1 MLTSLGD
8 GDGVR
13 CSHEIAGGRDDTVTE
28 LMLAN
33 AGGAAHNDAV
43 SENAVAP
50 TPAPRRGLPWW
61 GWTLIVAG
69 VVLVI
74 GIVALPVL
82 GFMAYVDHSLR
93 ETSPDQ
99 PFLEGEPQRPEAESP
114 LACPE
119 QCFDIDAAL
128 LVAVSAEGVAS
139 LSITDELYSVGELE
153 PSTVTAVARDVG
165 DYWLELGGDAECA
178 FIPANAPYIAVGPDS
193 TSEDPV
199 LWVQT
204 WETGYEMTD
213 IAARAFPTTE
223 DASAFMRD
231 IHERVAACP
240 WQDTN
245 VPVAGGL
252 DTSLVQITAQA
263 AIAVP
268 SEVAAVGWVRE
279 GEPGPRWRSYVWDL
293 QRGNLV
299 IQVRVLTDGSI
310 VEQDVAAYAEL
321 VAERLGQLEPTAP

>member
-1 MLTSLGD
+1 
-8 GDGVR
+8 
-13 CSHEIAGGRDDTVTE
+13 
-28 LMLAN
+28 MLAKVCP
-33 AGGAAHNDAV
+33 AAHNDAV
-43 SENAVAP
+43 SEYFVAP
-50 TPAPRRGLPWW
+50 TPAKRRGLPWW
-61 GWTLIVAG
+61 GWTLIAAG

-74 GIVALPVL
+74 GFVVLPVL
-82 GFMAYVDHSLR
+82 GIIAYVNHSLR

-99 PFLEGEPQRPEAESP
+99 PFIEGAPQRPDAVSP
-114 LACPE
+114 LECPE
-119 QCFDIDAAL
+119 QCFDIDSAS
-128 LVAVSAEGVAS
+128 LVAVSAAEVAR
-139 LSITDELYSVGELE
+139 LSITDEVNAVGELE
-153 PSTVTAVARDVG
+153 PSTVSAVAPDVG

-178 FIPANAPYIAVGPDS
+178 FIPVNAPYIAVGPDS

-199 LWVQT
+199 RWVQT

-213 IAARAFPTTE
+213 LAARIFPTTE

-231 IHERVAACP
+231 IHDRVTACP

-263 AIAVP
+263 AIEVP

-299 IQVRVLTDGSI
+299 IQVRVLTDGTI
-310 VEQDVAAYAEL
+310 VEQEVAAYAEL
-321 VAERLGQLEPTAP
+321 VAERLGELEPALP

>member
-1 MLTSLGD
+1 MLLT
-8 GDGVR
+8 
-13 CSHEIAGGRDDTVTE
+13 T
-28 LMLAN
+28 
-33 AGGAAHNDAV
+33 HNDAV
-43 SENAVAP
+43 SEYPVAP
-50 TPAPRRGLPWW
+50 TSAQRRGLPWW
-61 GWTLIVAG
+61 GWTLIAVGVAT
-69 VVLVI
+69 VI
-74 GIVALPVL
+74 GFVALMVL

-99 PFLEGEPQRPEAESP
+99 PFIDGAPQQPHAMSP

-119 QCFDIDAAL
+119 QCFDIDSAL
-128 LVAVSAEGVAS
+128 LVAVSAAEVAQ
-139 LSITDELYSVGELE
+139 LSITDERYSVGELE
-153 PSTVTAVARDVG
+153 PATVRDVAPDTG
-165 DYWLELGGDAECA
+165 EYWLGLGGDAECS

-193 TSEDPV
+193 RSDDPIR
-199 LWVQT
+199 WVQT

-213 IAARAFPTTE
+213 VAARTFPTTE
-223 DASAFMRD
+223 DASSFMRD

-245 VPVAGGL
+245 VPVANGL

-263 AIAVP
+263 AIEVP

-299 IQVRVLTDGSI
+299 VQVRVLTDGSI
-310 VEQDVAAYAEL
+310 VEQDVAAYAQL
-321 VAERLGQLEPTAP
+321 VAERLGELEP

>member
-1 MLTSLGD
+1 
-8 GDGVR
+8 
-13 CSHEIAGGRDDTVTE
+13 
-28 LMLAN
+28 MLAKVWP
-33 AGGAAHNDAV
+33 AAHNDAV
-43 SENAVAP
+43 SEYFVAP
-50 TPAPRRGLPWW
+50 TPAKRRGLPWW
-61 GWTLIVAG
+61 GWTLIAAG

-74 GIVALPVL
+74 GFVVLPVL
-82 GFMAYVDHSLR
+82 GIIAYVNHSLR

-99 PFLEGEPQRPEAESP
+99 PFIDGAPQQPDAMSP

-119 QCFDIDAAL
+119 QCFDIDSAL
-128 LVAVSAEGVAS
+128 LVAVSAAEVAR
-139 LSITDELYSVGELE
+139 LSITDEVYAVGELE
-153 PSTVTAVARDVG
+153 PSTVSAVAPDVG

-178 FIPANAPYIAVGPDS
+178 FIPANAPYIAAGPDS

-199 LWVQT
+199 RWVQT

-213 IAARAFPTTE
+213 LAARVFPTTE

-231 IHERVAACP
+231 IHDRVAACP

-263 AIAVP
+263 ALEVP

-299 IQVRVLTDGSI
+299 IQVRVLTDGTI
-310 VEQDVAAYAEL
+310 IEQDVADYAEL
-321 VAERLGQLEPTAP
+321 VAERLGDLEPTLP

>member
-1 MLTSLGD
+1 
-8 GDGVR
+8 
-13 CSHEIAGGRDDTVTE
+13 
-28 LMLAN
+28 MLAKVCP
-33 AGGAAHNDAV
+33 AAHNDAV
-43 SENAVAP
+43 SEYFVAP
-50 TPAPRRGLPWW
+50 TPAKRRGLPWW
-61 GWTLIVAG
+61 GWTLIAAG

-74 GIVALPVL
+74 GFVVLPVL
-82 GFMAYVDHSLR
+82 GIIAYVNHSLR

-99 PFLEGEPQRPEAESP
+99 PFIDGAPQQPDAMSP

-119 QCFDIDAAL
+119 QCFDIDSAL
-128 LVAVSAEGVAS
+128 LVAVSAAEVAR
-139 LSITDELYSVGELE
+139 LSITDEVYAVGELE
-153 PSTVTAVARDVG
+153 PSTVSAVAPDVG

-178 FIPANAPYIAVGPDS
+178 FIPANAPYIAAGPDS

-199 LWVQT
+199 RWVQT

-213 IAARAFPTTE
+213 LAARVFPTTE

-231 IHERVAACP
+231 IHDRVAACP

-263 AIAVP
+263 ALEVP

-299 IQVRVLTDGSI
+299 IQVRVLTDGTI
-310 VEQDVAAYAEL
+310 IEQDVADYAEL
-321 VAERLGQLEPTAP
+321 VAERLGDLEPTLP